1 MSLTPDQADKAIQAA
16 FFQAWAR
23 RTPVAWDNLDFDA
36 EAQNKPWVRLNVQF
50 ITGSISDLGQVGDRR
65 FRNEGLV
72 FVQVFTPVGGGK
84 SINTVL
90 ATTARNVFRGVQLAG
105 GLWFRNE
112 GIIDVG
118 PDGKWYQQNV
128 SAEFIFDEVE

>member
-1 MSLTPDQADKAIQAA
+1 MSLTPDEADKVIQDA
-16 FFQAWAR
+16 FVTAWGTT
-23 RTPVAWDNLDFDA
+23 TPLALDNKVFDA
-36 EAQNKPWVRLNVQF
+36 NALNVPWVRLSVQF
-50 ITGSISDLGQVGDRR
+50 TAGSIACLGRVGDRR
-65 FRNEGLV
+65 FRNEGFV

-84 SINTVL
+84 SVNTLL
-90 ATTARNVFRGVQLAG
+90 ATTARNVFRGEHFTG

-112 GIIDVG
+112 TIVHVG

>member
-16 FFQAWAR
+16 FFQAWG
-23 RTPVAWDNLDFDA
+23 RTTPIAWDNLDFDA
-36 EAQNKPWVRLNVQF
+36 EGQNKPWVRLNVQF
-50 ITGSISDLGQVGDRR
+50 TTGSISDLGIVGDRR
-65 FRNEGLV
+65 FRNEGFV

-90 ATTARNVFRGVQLAG
+90 ATTARNVFRGVQLVG

-112 GIIDVG
+112 GIVDVG

>member
-1 MSLTPDQADKAIQAA
+1 MSLSPDEADKAIQSTFIAA
-16 FFQAWAR
+16 WSGA
-23 RTPVAWDNLDFDA
+23 TPVALDNKPFDA
-36 EAQNKPWVRLNVQF
+36 DGLNVPWVRLNVQF
-50 ITGSISDLGQVGDRR
+50 TTGSISALGQVGSRCY
-65 FRNEGLV
+65 RNEGLV

-84 SINTVL
+84 SANTLL

-112 GIIDVG
+112 GIIHVG

>member
-1 MSLTPDQADKAIQAA
+1 MSLTPDEADKAIQAA
-16 FFQAWAR
+16 FLATWGTS
-23 RTPVAWDNLDFDA
+23 TPIDWDNKPFDV
-36 EAQNKPWVRLNVQF
+36 EGQNGPWVRLSVQF
-50 ITGSISDLGQVGDRR
+50 VSGSISALGIVGDRL
-65 FRNEGLV
+65 FRNQGLV

-84 SINTVL
+84 SPNTLL

-112 GIIDVG
+112 GINDVG

>member
-1 MSLTPDQADKAIQAA
+1 MSMTPDEADKAIQAVFIA
-16 FFQAWAR
+16 AWGTT
-23 RTPVAWDNLDFDA
+23 TPVALDNKVFDA
-36 EAQNKPWVRLNVQF
+36 EALNVPWVRLNVQF
-50 ITGSISDLGQVGDRR
+50 TTGSISTLGQVGDRL

-84 SINTVL
+84 SANTLL

-105 GLWFRNE
+105 GLWFRKE
-112 GIIDVG
+112 GIIHVG

>member
-1 MSLTPDQADKAIQAA
+1 MSLSPDEADKIIQSTFGAA
-16 FFQAWAR
+16 WGTT
-23 RTPVAWDNLDFDA
+23 TPVAYDNKTFDA
-36 EAQNKPWVRLNVQF
+36 EGQNTAWVRLNVQF
-50 ITGSISDLGQVGDRR
+50 ITGSISALGQVGDRL

-84 SINTVL
+84 SPNTLL

-112 GIIDVG
+112 GITHVG
-118 PDGKWYQQNV
+118 PEGKWYQQNV

>member
-1 MSLTPDQADKAIQAA
+1 MSLTPDEADKAIQSA
-16 FFQAWAR
+16 FVTAWGAI
-23 RTPVAWDNLDFDA
+23 TPVALDNKVFDA
-36 EAQNKPWVRLNVQF
+36 NALNVPWIRLSVQF
-50 ITGSISDLGQVGDRR
+50 TTGSISALGQVGSRC
-65 FRNEGLV
+65 FRNEGFV

-84 SINTVL
+84 SANTLL
-90 ATTARNVFRGVQLAG
+90 ATTARNVFRGVQLTG

-112 GIIDVG
+112 GLVHVG

>member
-1 MSLTPDQADKAIQAA
+1 MSLSPDEARKAIQTA
-16 FFQAWAR
+16 FVATWGTM
-23 RTPVAWDNLDFDA
+23 TPVAFDNKPFDA
-36 EAQNKPWVRLNVQF
+36 NDLNIPWVRLNVQF
-50 ITGSISDLGQVGDRR
+50 TAGSISCLGIVGDRR

-72 FVQVFTPVGGGK
+72 FVQVFTPVGGGV
-84 SINTVL
+84 SPNDLL

-112 GIIDVG
+112 GINDVG

-128 SAEFIFDEVE
+128 TAEFIFDEVE

>member
-1 MSLTPDQADKAIQAA
+1 MSLSPDQARKAIQSA
-16 FFQAWAR
+16 FTATWGTS
-23 RTPVAWDNLDFDA
+23 TPVAFDNKAFDA
-36 EAQNKPWVRLNVQF
+36 NALNVPWVRLNVQF
-50 ITGSISDLGQVGDRR
+50 TSGSIAGLGQVGTRC

-72 FVQVFTPVGGGK
+72 FVQVFTPVGGGV
-84 SINTVL
+84 SPNDLL

-112 GIIDVG
+112 GITHVG
-118 PDGKWYQQNV
+118 PEGKWYQQNV